1 MLPHPFVRASL
12 NERADAVPC
21 GACLQIRPLH
31 RTSRHPVTVSGC
43 YYHGLRD
50 QHSRTSL
57 WRHTGASSRIRRVPA
72 MPEVRLGRL
81 RRGDRV
87 CSLVRSVI
95 VATALSMPARQLHL
109 RLQSVPLTRTC
120 VTAHHPSGCYCRG
133 SFPCVVAIRFRSRFQ
148 FPLVPSH
155 PSGSHG

>member
-57 WRHTGASSRIRRVPA
+57 WRHTGASSRVRRVPA

-87 CSLVRSVI
+87 CSLVRPVI
-95 VATALSMPARQLHL
+95 VATALSMPAQQVLL
-109 RLQSVPLTRTC
+109 RLQSVPLNMRDRSPSFRLLLSGFISVC
-120 VTAHHPSGCYCRG
+120 SRHP
-133 SFPCVVAIRFRSRFQ
+133 FPQPFQ
-148 FPLVPSH
+148 FPSVPSH